1 MCLLYMIAVASDVQ
15 NLLLR
20 KEFAHAAAQQV
31 DYSTA
36 MGFCYW
42 VWWICFFFWGGG
54 GGGIEVTEELCV
66 ICTSYSLPEWQA
78 ITNILA
84 P

>member
-1 MCLLYMIAVASDVQ
+1 MCLLDMIAVASDVQ

-42 VWWICFFFWGGG
+42 VWWICFFFFGGG
-54 GGGIEVTEELCV
+54 GG
-66 ICTSYSLPEWQA
+66 S
-78 ITNILA
+78 N
-84 P
+84 

>member
-1 MCLLYMIAVASDVQ
+1 MPALHDCRASDVQ

-36 MGFCYW
+36 IGFCYW
-42 VWWICFFFWGGG
+42 VWWIFLGG
-54 GGGIEVTEELCV
+54 GGGIQVTEELWV
-66 ICTSYSLPEWQA
+66 ICTGMY
-78 ITNILA
+78 
-84 P
+84 

>member
-20 KEFAHAAAQQV
+20 NEFAHAAAQQV

-42 VWWICFFFWGGG
+42 VWWICFFLWGGG
-54 GGGIEVTEELCV
+54 GGIQVTEELCV
-66 ICTSYSLPEWQA
+66 ICTSMY
-78 ITNILA
+78 
-84 P
+84 

>member
-1 MCLLYMIAVASDVQ
+1 MCLLDMIAVASDVQ

-42 VWWICFFFWGGG
+42 VWWICFFFFWGGG
-54 GGGIEVTEELCV
+54 GAVLKLQKKFV
-66 ICTSYSLPEWQA
+66 
-78 ITNILA
+78 
-84 P
+84 

>member
-1 MCLLYMIAVASDVQ
+1 MPALHDCRASDVQ

-36 MGFCYW
+36 IGFCYW
-42 VWWICFFFWGGG
+42 VWWICFFFLVGGG
-54 GGGIEVTEELCV
+54 GGGAELKLQKNCV
-66 ICTSYSLPEWQA
+66 
-78 ITNILA
+78 
-84 P
+84 

>member
-1 MCLLYMIAVASDVQ
+1 MIAVASDVQ

-36 MGFCYW
+36 PNFTIAKT
-42 VWWICFFFWGGG
+42 VF
-54 GGGIEVTEELCV
+54 
-66 ICTSYSLPEWQA
+66 
-78 ITNILA
+78 NIIGTDGAVEYPANVRYETPRLKRNGKNH
-84 P
+84 

>member
-1 MCLLYMIAVASDVQ
+1 MAVKGLKLNKKILTTKETMCLLYMIAVASDVQ

-42 VWWICFFFWGGG
+42 VWWICFFFLGGG
-54 GGGIEVTEELCV
+54 ELKLQKNCV
-66 ICTSYSLPEWQA
+66 
-78 ITNILA
+78 
-84 P
+84 

>member
-1 MCLLYMIAVASDVQ
+1 MYLLYMIAVASDVQ

-20 KEFAHAAAQQV
+20 NEFAHAAAQQV

-42 VWWICFFFWGGG
+42 VWWICFFLGG
-54 GGGIEVTEELCV
+54 GGGIQVTEELCV
-66 ICTSYSLPEWQA
+66 ICTSMY
-78 ITNILA
+78 
-84 P
+84 